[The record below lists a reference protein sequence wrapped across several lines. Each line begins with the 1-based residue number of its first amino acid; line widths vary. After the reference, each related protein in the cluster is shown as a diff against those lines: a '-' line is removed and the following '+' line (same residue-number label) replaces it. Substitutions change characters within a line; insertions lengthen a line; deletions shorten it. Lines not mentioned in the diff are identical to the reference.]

1 MHPLDVSVVLGRE
14 RPAVSG
20 SRNRPIKSWTD
31 RVSNKAQ
38 QVEFDDI
45 VMSKNSQPVLN
56 WAA

>member
-1 MHPLDVSVVLGRE
+1 MHLSRRPRSLVFPIAYLRPGDGE
-14 RPAVSG
+14 RWA
-20 SRNRPIKSWTD
+20 D

-45 VMSKNSQPVLN
+45 VMTKNSQPVLN